1 MLLVNISPIY
11 LRCGA
16 LITNSESLE
25 KELDY
30 YKDKFLYIKPEMS
43 IDYKTKKL
51 LLFQINYFNT
61 NKFKKSP
68 DFEFLEK
75 FHVIEKINL
84 EENEKRRLSLKLN
97 KHKDSTTILSE
108 PRNKSKIPS
117 CYFCGKITGKKENL
131 IYKLFQKKCIKFGT
145 SIELSIKGIDYLN
158 NYFQNSF
165 FDLPKEKLLNLVR
178 VGNSKPRKKI
188 SKEHLNRN
196 AVKNGLYPYLLST
209 GDGGISVY
217 RVDSVDSRKKI
228 GGNTIGPTTIFS
240 LFNLTCNYEDPELA
254 MNEAFKGNNE
264 DIDLSVGDIYGG
276 DYEGISLGA
285 DLIAGSFSKV
295 KVSDVNRIEKKDI
308 GKSLAIFYGVS
319 YARFAAVVSWGEN
332 INKMIISGDT
342 FESLEL
348 MQMIQSCLG
357 EYSKHSINAVFSDYS
372 KYFEIIGMIVE
383 LDKAEMI

>member
-51 LLFQINYFNT
+51 ILFQINYFNT

-131 IYKLFQKKCIKFGT
+131 MYQIRH
-145 SIELSIKGIDYLN
+145 ID
-158 NYFQNSF
+158 
-165 FDLPKEKLLNLVR
+165 
-178 VGNSKPRKKI
+178 
-188 SKEHLNRN
+188 
-196 AVKNGLYPYLLST
+196 
-209 GDGGISVY
+209 
-217 RVDSVDSRKKI
+217 
-228 GGNTIGPTTIFS
+228 
-240 LFNLTCNYEDPELA
+240 
-254 MNEAFKGNNE
+254 
-264 DIDLSVGDIYGG
+264 
-276 DYEGISLGA
+276 
-285 DLIAGSFSKV
+285 
-295 KVSDVNRIEKKDI
+295 
-308 GKSLAIFYGVS
+308 
-319 YARFAAVVSWGEN
+319 
-332 INKMIISGDT
+332 
-342 FESLEL
+342 
-348 MQMIQSCLG
+348 
-357 EYSKHSINAVFSDYS
+357 
-372 KYFEIIGMIVE
+372 
-383 LDKAEMI
+383 